1 MTWLSFKS
9 RCYLKT
15 NDNTNPFRKQILGE
29 LNVDLTNMGIAAKD
43 AAFHLATASTAQ
55 KNKALAIIADELE
68 ANSEVILAANAKDI
82 ELGREAGLTDA
93 LLDRLLLNEERL
105 TGIANDVRNVIS
117 LNDPVGSEIDSK
129 VLENGMALS
138 RRRVPLGVVGVIYEA
153 RPNVTID
160 IAALCLKTGNASILR
175 GGKETFFSNMELV
188 KVIQSALEKAELPAA
203 SVQYIEKPDRELVA
217 QLLKLDEYVDMI
229 IPRGGAG
236 LHKMCQEN
244 STIPVI
250 IGGFG
255 ISHIFIDE
263 SADLERSLNVVE
275 NSKVQR
281 PSACNALDTLLVHKA
296 VAEEFL
302 PKLVERLNGKVA
314 LVSDASAKPL
324 VANAADVRDAQE
336 GDFDTEW
343 LSYTLGVKVVA
354 DVKEAIDHMRVHNA
368 SHSDAIMTNSLQNSE
383 LFINSVGSA
392 AVYVNASTRFTD
404 GAQFGLGAEVAVSTQ
419 KLHARG
425 PMGLEELTSYKWVG
439 KADYLIRS

>member
-1 MTWLSFKS
+1 
-9 RCYLKT
+9 
-15 NDNTNPFRKQILGE
+15 
-29 LNVDLTNMGIAAKD
+29 MGKAAKD
-43 AAFHLATASTAQ
+43 AAFELATASTAQ
-55 KNKALAIIADELE
+55 KNQALAIIADELE
-68 ANSEVILAANAKDI
+68 ANSAAILAANAKDI

-93 LLDRLLLNEERL
+93 LLDRLQLNEERL

-129 VLENGMALS
+129 VLENGMSLS

-188 KVIQSALEKAELPAA
+188 KVIQSALAKANLPAA
-203 SVQYIEKPDRELVA
+203 SVQYIEKPDRELVS
-217 QLLKLDEYVDMI
+217 QLLKLDDYVDMI

-236 LHKMCQEN
+236 LHKMCKEN

-255 ISHIFIDE
+255 ISHIFVDE
-263 SADLERSLNVVE
+263 SADLEKSLNVVE

-281 PSACNALDTLLVHKA
+281 PSACNSLDTLLVHEKVA
-296 VAEEFL
+296 AKFLPMIVERMSDKVTFVAE
-302 PKLVERLNGKVA
+302 PKAKA
-314 LVSDASAKPL
+314 LMAQATQI
-324 VANAADVRDAQE
+324 RDAAE

-354 DVKEAIDHMRVHNA
+354 DVKDAIDHMRVHNA
-368 SHSDAIMTNSLQNSE
+368 SHSDAIMTNSLINSE

-392 AVYVNASTRFTD
+392 AVYVNAATRFTD

-439 KADYLIRS
+439 KANYLARS

>member
-1 MTWLSFKS
+1 M
-9 RCYLKT
+9 
-15 NDNTNPFRKQILGE
+15 
-29 LNVDLTNMGIAAKD
+29 DLTLMGKAAKD
-43 AAFHLATASTAQ
+43 AAFQLATASTAQ
-55 KNKALAIIADELE
+55 KNQALAIIADELE
-68 ANSEVILAANAKDI
+68 ANAAQILAANAKDI
-82 ELGREAGLTDA
+82 QLGREAGLTDA
-93 LLDRLLLNEERL
+93 LLDRLLLNESRL
-105 TGIANDVRNVIS
+105 NAIANDVRNVIS

-129 VLENGMALS
+129 VLENGMSLS

-188 KVIQSALEKAELPAA
+188 KVIQSALEKAQLPAA
-203 SVQYIEKPDRELVA
+203 SVQYIEKPDRELVT
-217 QLLKLDEYVDMI
+217 QLLKLDDYVDMI

-236 LHKMCQEN
+236 LHKMCKEN

-255 ISHIFIDE
+255 ISHIFVDE
-263 SADLERSLNVVE
+263 SADLDKSVDVIE
-275 NSKVQR
+275 NAKVQR
-281 PSACNALDTLLVHKA
+281 PSACNALDTLLVHEA
-296 VAEEFL
+296 IAQPLLE
-302 PKLVERLNGKVA
+302 KLVAKLNGKVTFVAEPKAKA
-314 LVSDASAKPL
+314 LMSAATEL
-324 VANAADVRDAQE
+324 RDAQA

-343 LSYTLGVKVVA
+343 LSYTLGVKVVR
-354 DVKEAIDHMRVHNA
+354 DVNEAIDHMREHNA
-368 SHSDAIMTNSLQNSE
+368 SHSDAIMTNSLVNAE
-383 LFINSVGSA
+383 RFINSAGSA

-439 KADYLIRS
+439 KANYLSRS

>member
-1 MTWLSFKS
+1 M
-9 RCYLKT
+9 
-15 NDNTNPFRKQILGE
+15 
-29 LNVDLTNMGIAAKD
+29 DLTLMGQAAKD
-43 AAFHLATASTAQ
+43 AAFHLSTASTAQ
-55 KNKALAIIADELE
+55 KNRALALIADELE
-68 ANSEVILAANAKDI
+68 ANEATILEANSKDI
-82 ELGREAGLTDA
+82 ELGRDAGLTEA
-93 LLDRLLLNEERL
+93 LLDRLLLNSDRL
-105 TGIANDVRNVIS
+105 KAIANDVRNVIS

-129 VLENGMALS
+129 ILENGMSLS

-188 KVIQSALEKAELPAA
+188 KIIQSALAKADLPAA
-203 SVQYIEKPDRELVA
+203 SVQYIEKPDRELVS
-217 QLLKLDEYVDMI
+217 QLLKLDDYVDMI

-236 LHKMCQEN
+236 LHKMCKEN

-255 ISHIFIDE
+255 ISHIFVDE
-263 SADLERSLNVVE
+263 SADIDKSLLVIE

-281 PSACNALDTLLVHKA
+281 PSACNSLDTLLIHQD
-296 VAEEFL
+296 VAQELL
-302 PKLVERLNGKVA
+302 PKLATLLSEQVTFVADESVGERLNGAKKVRA
-314 LVSDASAKPL
+314 AK
-324 VANAADVRDAQE
+324 E

-343 LSYTLGVKVVA
+343 LSYTLAVRVVK
-354 DVKEAIDHMRVHNA
+354 DVRQAIDHMREHNA
-368 SHSDAIMTNSLQNSE
+368 SHSDAIMTNSLQNAE

-439 KADYLIRS
+439 KADYLARS

>member
-1 MTWLSFKS
+1 
-9 RCYLKT
+9 
-15 NDNTNPFRKQILGE
+15 
-29 LNVDLTNMGIAAKD
+29 MGKAAKD
-43 AAFHLATASTAQ
+43 AAFELATASTAQ
-55 KNKALAIIADELE
+55 KNQALAIIADELE
-68 ANSEVILAANAKDI
+68 ANSVAILAANAKDI

-105 TGIANDVRNVIS
+105 TAIANDVRNVIS

-129 VLENGMALS
+129 VLENGMSLS

-188 KVIQSALEKAELPAA
+188 KVIQSALAKANLPAA
-203 SVQYIEKPDRELVA
+203 SVQYIEKPDRELVS
-217 QLLKLDEYVDMI
+217 QLLKLDDYVDMI

-236 LHKMCQEN
+236 LHKMCKEN

-255 ISHIFIDE
+255 ISHIFVDE
-263 SADLERSLNVVE
+263 SADLEKALNVVE

-281 PSACNALDTLLVHKA
+281 PSACNSLDTLLVHEKIA
-296 VAEEFL
+296 AQFLPMIVERMDEKVTFVAE
-302 PKLVERLNGKVA
+302 PK
-314 LVSDASAKPL
+314 AKEL
-324 VANAADVRDAQE
+324 MEQAKQVRDAVE

-343 LSYTLGVKVVA
+343 LSYTLGVKVVS
-354 DVKEAIDHMRVHNA
+354 DVKDAIDHMRVHNA
-368 SHSDAIMTNSLQNSE
+368 SHSDAIMTNSLENSE

-439 KADYLIRS
+439 KANYLARS

>member
-1 MTWLSFKS
+1 M
-9 RCYLKT
+9 
-15 NDNTNPFRKQILGE
+15 
-29 LNVDLTNMGIAAKD
+29 DLTNMGKAAKD
-43 AAFHLATASTAQ
+43 AAFELATASIAQ
-55 KNKALAIIADELE
+55 KNQALAIIADELE
-68 ANSEVILAANAKDI
+68 ANSAAILVANAKDI

-129 VLENGMALS
+129 VLENGMSLS

-188 KVIQSALEKAELPAA
+188 KVIQSALAKANLPAA
-203 SVQYIEKPDRELVA
+203 SVQYIEKPDRELVS
-217 QLLKLDEYVDMI
+217 QLLKLDDYVDMI

-236 LHKMCQEN
+236 LHKMCKEN

-255 ISHIFIDE
+255 ISHIFVDE
-263 SADLERSLNVVE
+263 SADLEKSLNVVE

-281 PSACNALDTLLVHKA
+281 PSACNSLDTLLVHEKVA
-296 VAEEFL
+296 AKFLPMIVERMSDKVTFVAE
-302 PKLVERLNGKVA
+302 PKAKA
-314 LVSDASAKPL
+314 LMAQATQI
-324 VANAADVRDAQE
+324 RDAVE

-354 DVKEAIDHMRVHNA
+354 DVKDAIEHMRVHNA
-368 SHSDAIMTNSLQNSE
+368 SHSDAIMTNSLINSE

-392 AVYVNASTRFTD
+392 AVYVNAATRFTD

-439 KADYLIRS
+439 KANYLARS

>member
-1 MTWLSFKS
+1 M
-9 RCYLKT
+9 
-15 NDNTNPFRKQILGE
+15 
-29 LNVDLTNMGIAAKD
+29 DLTNMGKAAKD
-43 AAFHLATASTAQ
+43 AAFELATASTAQ
-55 KNKALAIIADELE
+55 KNQALAFIADELE
-68 ANSEVILAANAKDI
+68 ANSAAILAANAKDI

-105 TGIANDVRNVIS
+105 TAIANDVRNVIS

-129 VLENGMALS
+129 VLENGMSLS

-188 KVIQSALEKAELPAA
+188 KVIQSALAKANLPAA
-203 SVQYIEKPDRELVA
+203 SVQYIEKPDRELVS
-217 QLLKLDEYVDMI
+217 QLLKLDDYVDMI

-236 LHKMCQEN
+236 LHKMCKEN

-255 ISHIFIDE
+255 ISHIFVDE
-263 SADLERSLNVVE
+263 SADLKKSLNVVE

-281 PSACNALDTLLVHKA
+281 PSACNSLDTLLVHEKIA
-296 VAEEFL
+296 AQFL
-302 PKLVERLNGKVA
+302 PMIVERMNDKVTFVTEPKAKA
-314 LVSDASAKPL
+314 LMAQATQI
-324 VANAADVRDAQE
+324 RDAVE

-343 LSYTLGVKVVA
+343 LSYTLGVKVVS
-354 DVKEAIDHMRVHNA
+354 DVKDAIDHMRVHNA
-368 SHSDAIMTNSLQNSE
+368 SHSDAIMTNSLENSE

-439 KADYLIRS
+439 KANYLARS

>member
-1 MTWLSFKS
+1 M
-9 RCYLKT
+9 
-15 NDNTNPFRKQILGE
+15 
-29 LNVDLTNMGIAAKD
+29 DLTNMGKAAKD
-43 AAFHLATASTAQ
+43 AAFELATASTAQ
-55 KNKALAIIADELE
+55 KNQALAIIADELE
-68 ANSEVILAANAKDI
+68 ANSAAILAANAKDI
-82 ELGREAGLTDA
+82 ELSREAGLTDA

-129 VLENGMALS
+129 VLENGMSLS

-188 KVIQSALEKAELPAA
+188 KVIQSALAKANLPAA
-203 SVQYIEKPDRELVA
+203 SVQYIEKPDRELVS
-217 QLLKLDEYVDMI
+217 QLLKLDDYVDMI

-236 LHKMCQEN
+236 LHKMCKEN

-255 ISHIFIDE
+255 ISHIFVDE
-263 SADLERSLNVVE
+263 SADLEKSLNVVE

-281 PSACNALDTLLVHKA
+281 PSACNSLDTLLVHEKVA
-296 VAEEFL
+296 AKFLPMIVERMNDKVTFVAE
-302 PKLVERLNGKVA
+302 PKAKA
-314 LVSDASAKPL
+314 LMTQATQI
-324 VANAADVRDAQE
+324 RDAAE

-354 DVKEAIDHMRVHNA
+354 DVKDAIDHMRVHNA
-368 SHSDAIMTNSLQNSE
+368 SHSDAIMTNSLINSE

-392 AVYVNASTRFTD
+392 AVYVNAATRFTD

-439 KADYLIRS
+439 KANYLARS

>member
-1 MTWLSFKS
+1 M
-9 RCYLKT
+9 
-15 NDNTNPFRKQILGE
+15 N
-29 LNVDLTNMGIAAKD
+29 LTNMGKAAKD

-68 ANSEVILAANAKDI
+68 ANEQIILEANAKDI
-82 ELGREAGLTDA
+82 EAGRQAGLTEA
-93 LLDRLLLNEERL
+93 LLDRLLLNKERL
-105 TGIANDVRNVIS
+105 AGIASDVRNVIN
-117 LNDPVGSEIDSK
+117 LTDPVGSEIDSK
-129 VLENGMALS
+129 VLENGMFLTK
-138 RRRVPLGVVGVIYEA
+138 RRVPLGVVGVIYEA

-175 GGKETFFSNMELV
+175 GGKETFHSNMELV

-203 SVQYIEKPDRELVA
+203 SVQYIEKPDRELVS

-236 LHKMCQEN
+236 LHKMCKEN
-244 STIPVI
+244 SNIPVI

-255 ISHIFIDE
+255 ISHIFVDE
-263 SADLERSLNVVE
+263 SADLERSLDVVE
-275 NSKVQR
+275 NAKVQR
-281 PSACNALDTLLVHKA
+281 PSACNALDTLLVHEA
-296 VAEEFL
+296 VADEFL
-302 PKLVERLNGKVA
+302 PKLVAKMSDKVA
-314 LVSDASAKPL
+314 FVADSSAKAL
-324 VANAADVRDAQE
+324 LLEASNVRDAKD

-343 LSYTLGVKVVA
+343 LSFTLGVKVVK
-354 DVKEAIDHMRVHNA
+354 DLDEAIHHMRVHNA
-368 SHSDAIMTNSLQNSE
+368 SHSDAIMSNDLVNTE
-383 LFINSVGSA
+383 RFINSVDSA

-439 KADYLIRS
+439 KANYLPRS

>member
-1 MTWLSFKS
+1 M
-9 RCYLKT
+9 
-15 NDNTNPFRKQILGE
+15 
-29 LNVDLTNMGIAAKD
+29 DLTNMGIAAKD

-68 ANSEVILAANAKDI
+68 ANAATILEANAKDI

-117 LNDPVGSEIDSK
+117 LNDPVGSEMDSK
-129 VLENGMALS
+129 VLENGMSLS

-203 SVQYIEKPDRELVA
+203 SVQYIEKPDRELVS
-217 QLLKLDEYVDMI
+217 QLLKLDDYVDMI

-236 LHKMCQEN
+236 LHKMCKEN

-255 ISHIFIDE
+255 ISHIFVDE
-263 SADLERSLNVVE
+263 SADLEKSVDVVE

-281 PSACNALDTLLVHKA
+281 PSACNSLDTLLVHEV
-296 VAEEFL
+296 VAEAFL
-302 PKLVERLNGKVA
+302 AQLTQRLAGKVT
-314 LVSDASAKPL
+314 LVADASAKSL
-324 VANAADVRDAQE
+324 LAGFEDQRDAVE

-354 DVKEAIDHMRVHNA
+354 DVAEAIDHMRVHNA
-368 SHSDAIMTNSLQNSE
+368 SHSDAIMTNSLESSE
-383 LFINSVGSA
+383 RFINSVGSA

-439 KADYLIRS
+439 KANYLVRG

>member
-1 MTWLSFKS
+1 M
-9 RCYLKT
+9 
-15 NDNTNPFRKQILGE
+15 
-29 LNVDLTNMGIAAKD
+29 DLTNMGKAAKD
-43 AAFHLATASTAQ
+43 AAFELATASTAQ
-55 KNKALAIIADELE
+55 KNQALAIIADELE
-68 ANSEVILAANAKDI
+68 ANSAAILAANAKDI

-129 VLENGMALS
+129 VLENGMSLS

-188 KVIQSALEKAELPAA
+188 KVIQSALAKANLPAA
-203 SVQYIEKPDRELVA
+203 SVQYIEKPDRELVS
-217 QLLKLDEYVDMI
+217 QLLKLDDYVDMI

-236 LHKMCQEN
+236 LHKMCKEN

-255 ISHIFIDE
+255 ISHIFVDE
-263 SADLERSLNVVE
+263 SADLEKSLNVVE

-281 PSACNALDTLLVHKA
+281 PSACNSLDTLLVHEKVA
-296 VAEEFL
+296 AKFLPMIVERMSDKVTFVAE
-302 PKLVERLNGKVA
+302 PKAKA
-314 LVSDASAKPL
+314 LMAQATQI
-324 VANAADVRDAQE
+324 RDAAE
-336 GDFDTEW
+336 GDFDIEW

-354 DVKEAIDHMRVHNA
+354 DVKDAIDHMRVHNA
-368 SHSDAIMTNSLQNSE
+368 SHSDAIMTNSLINSE
-383 LFINSVGSA
+383 LFINAVGSA
-392 AVYVNASTRFTD
+392 AVYVNAATRFTD

-439 KADYLIRS
+439 KANYLARS

>member
-1 MTWLSFKS
+1 M
-9 RCYLKT
+9 
-15 NDNTNPFRKQILGE
+15 
-29 LNVDLTNMGIAAKD
+29 DLTNMGIAAKD

-68 ANSEVILAANAKDI
+68 ANAATLLEANAKDI

-117 LNDPVGSEIDSK
+117 LNDPVGSEMDSK
-129 VLENGMALS
+129 VLENGMSLS

-203 SVQYIEKPDRELVA
+203 SVQYIEKPDRELVS
-217 QLLKLDEYVDMI
+217 QLLKLDDYVDMI

-236 LHKMCQEN
+236 LHKMCKEN

-255 ISHIFIDE
+255 ISHIFVDE
-263 SADLERSLNVVE
+263 SADLEKSVDVVE

-281 PSACNALDTLLVHKA
+281 PSACNSLDTLLVHEA
-296 VAEEFL
+296 VAEAFL
-302 PKLVERLNGKVA
+302 AKLTQRLAGKVT
-314 LVSDASAKPL
+314 LVADTSAKSL
-324 VANAADVRDAQE
+324 LAGFEDQRDAVE

-354 DVKEAIDHMRVHNA
+354 DVAEAIDHMRVHNA
-368 SHSDAIMTNSLQNSE
+368 SHSDAIMTNSLESSE
-383 LFINSVGSA
+383 RFINSVGSA

-439 KADYLIRS
+439 KANYLIRG

>member
-1 MTWLSFKS
+1 
-9 RCYLKT
+9 
-15 NDNTNPFRKQILGE
+15 
-29 LNVDLTNMGIAAKD
+29 MGKAAKD
-43 AAFHLATASTAQ
+43 AAFELATASTAQ
-55 KNKALAIIADELE
+55 KNQALAIIADELE
-68 ANSEVILAANAKDI
+68 ANSAAILAANAKDI

-129 VLENGMALS
+129 VLENGMSLS

-188 KVIQSALEKAELPAA
+188 KVIQSALAKANLPAA
-203 SVQYIEKPDRELVA
+203 SVQYIEKPDRELVS
-217 QLLKLDEYVDMI
+217 QLLKLDDYVDMI

-236 LHKMCQEN
+236 LHKMCKEN

-255 ISHIFIDE
+255 ISHIFVDE
-263 SADLERSLNVVE
+263 SADLEKSLNVVE

-281 PSACNALDTLLVHKA
+281 PSACNSLDTLLVHEKVA
-296 VAEEFL
+296 AKFLPMIVERMNDKVTFVAE
-302 PKLVERLNGKVA
+302 PKAKA
-314 LVSDASAKPL
+314 LMTQATQI
-324 VANAADVRDAQE
+324 RDAAE

-368 SHSDAIMTNSLQNSE
+368 SHSDAIMTNSLINSE

-392 AVYVNASTRFTD
+392 AVYVNAATRFTD

-439 KADYLIRS
+439 KANYLARS

>member
-1 MTWLSFKS
+1 M
-9 RCYLKT
+9 
-15 NDNTNPFRKQILGE
+15 
-29 LNVDLTNMGIAAKD
+29 
-43 AAFHLATASTAQ
+43 
-55 KNKALAIIADELE
+55 AIIADELE
-68 ANSEVILAANAKDI
+68 ANAATILEANAKDI

-129 VLENGMALS
+129 VLENGMSLS

-203 SVQYIEKPDRELVA
+203 SVQYIEKPDRELVS
-217 QLLKLDEYVDMI
+217 QLLKLDDYVDMI

-236 LHKMCQEN
+236 LHKMCKEN

-255 ISHIFIDE
+255 ISHIFVDE
-263 SADLERSLNVVE
+263 SADLEKSVDVVE

-281 PSACNALDTLLVHKA
+281 PSACNSLDTLLVHEA
-296 VAEEFL
+296 VAEAFL
-302 PKLVERLNGKVA
+302 AKLTQRLAGKVT
-314 LVSDASAKPL
+314 LVADTSAKSL
-324 VANAADVRDAQE
+324 IAGFEDQRDAVE

-354 DVKEAIDHMRVHNA
+354 DVAEAIDHMRVHNA
-368 SHSDAIMTNSLQNSE
+368 SHSDAIMTNSLESSE
-383 LFINSVGSA
+383 RFINSVGSA

-439 KADYLIRS
+439 KANYLIRG

>member
-1 MTWLSFKS
+1 M
-9 RCYLKT
+9 
-15 NDNTNPFRKQILGE
+15 
-29 LNVDLTNMGIAAKD
+29 DLTNMGKAAKD
-43 AAFHLATASTAQ
+43 AAFELATAPTAQ
-55 KNKALAIIADELE
+55 KNQALAIIADELE
-68 ANSEVILAANAKDI
+68 ANSAAILAANAKDI

-129 VLENGMALS
+129 VLENGMSLS

-188 KVIQSALEKAELPAA
+188 KVIQSALAKANLPAA
-203 SVQYIEKPDRELVA
+203 SVQYIEKPDRELVS
-217 QLLKLDEYVDMI
+217 QLLKLDDYVDMI

-236 LHKMCQEN
+236 LHKMCKEN

-255 ISHIFIDE
+255 ISHIFVDE
-263 SADLERSLNVVE
+263 SADLEKSLNVVE

-281 PSACNALDTLLVHKA
+281 PSACNSLDTLLVHEKVA
-296 VAEEFL
+296 AKFLPMIVERMNDKVTFVAE
-302 PKLVERLNGKVA
+302 PKAKA
-314 LVSDASAKPL
+314 LMAQATQI
-324 VANAADVRDAQE
+324 RDAAE

-354 DVKEAIDHMRVHNA
+354 DVKDAIDHMRVHNA
-368 SHSDAIMTNSLQNSE
+368 SHSDAIMTNSLINSE

-392 AVYVNASTRFTD
+392 AVYVNAATRFTD

-439 KADYLIRS
+439 KANYLARS

>member
-1 MTWLSFKS
+1 M
-9 RCYLKT
+9 
-15 NDNTNPFRKQILGE
+15 
-29 LNVDLTNMGIAAKD
+29 DLIKMGQAAKK
-43 AAFHLATASTAQ
+43 ASFQLATAPTAQ

-68 ANSEVILAANAKDI
+68 ANAAAILAANIKDI
-82 ELGREAGLTDA
+82 ELGRAVGLTDA
-93 LLDRLLLNEERL
+93 LLDRLLLNQQRL
-105 TGIANDVRNVIS
+105 SDIAADVRNVIH

-129 VLENGMALS
+129 ILENGMSLA

-188 KVIQSALEKAELPAA
+188 KVIQIALEKAGLPTS
-203 SVQYIEKPDRELVA
+203 SVQYIEKPDRELVS
-217 QLLKLDEYVDMI
+217 QLLKLDDYVDMI

-236 LHKMCQEN
+236 LHKMCKEN

-255 ISHIFIDE
+255 ISHIFVDE
-263 SADLERSLNVVE
+263 SADLVKSVAVVE
-275 NSKVQR
+275 NAKVQR
-281 PSACNALDTLLVHKA
+281 PSACNSLDTLLVHEK
-296 VAEEFL
+296 VAKEFL
-302 PKLVERLNGKVA
+302 PMLVAKINQQVTFVLDK
-314 LVSDASAKPL
+314 SAKSFI
-324 VANAADVRDAQE
+324 NADNQRDATE

-343 LSYTLGVKVVA
+343 LGYTLGIKVVKTI
-354 DVKEAIDHMRVHNA
+354 DEAIDHMQVHNA
-368 SHSDAIMTNSLQNSE
+368 SHSDAIMTESLRNAE
-383 LFINSVGSA
+383 LFINSAGSA

-439 KADYLIRS
+439 KADYLVRR

>member
-1 MTWLSFKS
+1 
-9 RCYLKT
+9 
-15 NDNTNPFRKQILGE
+15 
-29 LNVDLTNMGIAAKD
+29 MGKAAKD
-43 AAFHLATASTAQ
+43 AAFQLATASTAQ
-55 KNKALAIIADELE
+55 KNQALAIIADELE
-68 ANSEVILAANAKDI
+68 ANSATILAANAKDI

-129 VLENGMALS
+129 VLENGMSLS

-188 KVIQSALEKAELPAA
+188 KVIQSALAKADLPAA
-203 SVQYIEKPDRELVA
+203 SVQYIEKPDRELVS
-217 QLLKLDEYVDMI
+217 QLLKLDDYVDMI

-236 LHKMCQEN
+236 LHKMCKEN

-255 ISHIFIDE
+255 ISHIFVDE
-263 SADLERSLNVVE
+263 SANLTKSLDVVE
-275 NSKVQR
+275 NAKVQR
-281 PSACNALDTLLVHKA
+281 PSACNSLDTLLVHEG
-296 VAEEFL
+296 VAAEFL
-302 PKLVERLNGKVA
+302 PMLAERMNDKVTFVAEPKAKA
-314 LVSDASAKPL
+314 LMS
-324 VANAADVRDAQE
+324 NATQIRDAAE

-354 DVKEAIDHMRVHNA
+354 DVKEAIDHMRIHNA
-368 SHSDAIMTNSLQNSE
+368 SHSDAIMTNSLENAE

-439 KADYLIRS
+439 KANYLPRS

>member
-1 MTWLSFKS
+1 
-9 RCYLKT
+9 
-15 NDNTNPFRKQILGE
+15 
-29 LNVDLTNMGIAAKD
+29 MGKAAKD
-43 AAFHLATASTAQ
+43 AAFELATASTAQ
-55 KNKALAIIADELE
+55 KNQALAIIADELE
-68 ANSEVILAANAKDI
+68 ANSAAILAANAKDI

-129 VLENGMALS
+129 VLENGMSLS

-160 IAALCLKTGNASILR
+160 IATLCLKTGNASILR

-188 KVIQSALEKAELPAA
+188 KVIQSALAKANLPAA
-203 SVQYIEKPDRELVA
+203 SVQYIEKPDRELVS
-217 QLLKLDEYVDMI
+217 QLLKLDDYVDMI

-236 LHKMCQEN
+236 LHKMCKEN

-255 ISHIFIDE
+255 ISHIFVDE
-263 SADLERSLNVVE
+263 SADLEKSLNVVE

-281 PSACNALDTLLVHKA
+281 PSACNSLDTLLVHEKVA
-296 VAEEFL
+296 AKFLPMIVERMSDKVTFVAE
-302 PKLVERLNGKVA
+302 PKAKA
-314 LVSDASAKPL
+314 LMAQATQI
-324 VANAADVRDAQE
+324 RDAVE

-354 DVKEAIDHMRVHNA
+354 DVKDAIEHMRVHNA
-368 SHSDAIMTNSLQNSE
+368 SHSDAIMTNSLINSE

-392 AVYVNASTRFTD
+392 AVYVNAATRFTD

-439 KADYLIRS
+439 KANYLARS

>member
-1 MTWLSFKS
+1 M
-9 RCYLKT
+9 
-15 NDNTNPFRKQILGE
+15 
-29 LNVDLTNMGIAAKD
+29 DLTYMGKAAKD
-43 AAFHLATASTAQ
+43 AAFELATASTAQ
-55 KNKALAIIADELE
+55 KNQALAIIADELE
-68 ANSEVILAANAKDI
+68 ANSAAILAANAKDI
-82 ELGREAGLTDA
+82 DLGREAGLTEA

-117 LNDPVGSEIDSK
+117 LSDPVGSEIDSK
-129 VLENGMALS
+129 VLENGMSLS

-188 KVIQSALEKAELPAA
+188 KVIQSALAKANLPAA
-203 SVQYIEKPDRELVA
+203 SVQYIEKPDRELVS
-217 QLLKLDEYVDMI
+217 QLLKLDDYVDMI

-236 LHKMCQEN
+236 LHKMCKEN

-255 ISHIFIDE
+255 ISHIFVDE
-263 SADLERSLNVVE
+263 SADLAKSLNVVE

-281 PSACNALDTLLVHKA
+281 PSACNSLDTLLVHENIA
-296 VAEEFL
+296 ADFL
-302 PKLVERLNGKVA
+302 PMLVERLNDKVTFVAETKAKA
-314 LVSDASAKPL
+314 LMVDAKQIREAS
-324 VANAADVRDAQE
+324 E

-343 LSYTLGVKVVA
+343 LSFTLGVKVVS
-354 DVKEAIDHMRVHNA
+354 DVKDAIDHMRVHNA
-368 SHSDAIMTNSLQNSE
+368 SHSDAIMTNSLENSE

-392 AVYVNASTRFTD
+392 AVYVNAATRFTD

-439 KADYLIRS
+439 KANYLARS